1 MVRECRDNSVGY
13 SDGGSMVVVVV
24 VGGSVLLLMM
34 DVASLLYAGSNSET
48 TVVSGDGG
56 GWIRVVSDVGMWC
69 GYVVDGWWWLW
80 CCWAK
85 QTAYPS
91 IHTD

>member
-1 MVRECRDNSVGY
+1 MVE
-13 SDGGSMVVVVV
+13 VV

-56 GWIRVVSDVGMWC
+56 GWIRMVSDVGMWC
-69 GYVVDGWWWLW
+69 GYIDGWMVVAVVLLGQ
-80 CCWAK
+80 A
-85 QTAYPS
+85 ASLS
-91 IHTD
+91 IHPYRLAFSY